1 MDTEMKPHATLN
13 RLRNAVLAL
22 CTSLLAGCAS
32 QNLPPIATVPQVDL
46 KRFMGDWYVI
56 ACIPTAIETE
66 AYNAVESY
74 RLQKDGAIDTVF
86 TFRKGG
92 FDGPAKRYNP
102 KGFVTEGSGN
112 ALWGMQFIWP
122 IKAEYRIAYLDQGY
136 TQTVIARNAR
146 DYVWIMARTPQI
158 ADSEY
163 RQLVQ
168 FVAELGYD
176 TGKLRKVP
184 QQAQGTS
191 TASGKGTASTTE
203 AGDAER

>member
-1 MDTEMKPHATLN
+1 MQPNTPLK
-13 RLRNAVLAL
+13 RWRNMMLAA

-32 QNLPPIATVPQVDL
+32 HHLPTIATVPQVDL

-74 RLQKDGAIDTVF
+74 SLQTDGTIDTVF

-122 IKAEYRIAYLDQGY
+122 IKAEYRIAYLDQDY

-158 ADSEY
+158 AEREY
-163 RQLVQ
+163 QQLVK
-168 FVAELGYD
+168 FVADLGYD

-184 QQAQGTS
+184 QQPDA
-191 TASGKGTASTTE
+191 AGTANGKASAVE
-203 AGDAER
+203 AGDAKR